1 MAVYRTEQK
10 KMLLAYLQANGGEAY
25 TVDELVDGMAAVYG
39 EMVPG
44 TSTVYRLITR
54 MVEEGSVK
62 RFVRDKGRGFVY
74 QIVVGRSCHAHL
86 HMRCTACGRLFHAGE
101 LLSEELG
108 QKLAEQCRFSLN
120 TEQTVLFGL
129 CDGCQK
135 G

>member
-10 KMLLAYLQANGGEAY
+10 KMLLAYLQAHGSEAY
-25 TVDELVDGMAAVYG
+25 TVEELVDGMRAMYG
-39 EMVPG
+39 ELVPG

-62 RFVRDKGRGFVY
+62 RFAKGKGRGFVY

-86 HMRCTACGRLFHAGE
+86 HMKCTDCGRLFHVSE
-101 LLSEELG
+101 TLSEEMG
-108 QKLAEQCRFSLN
+108 QRLLDGFRFLLD

-129 CDGCQK
+129 CETCQGK
-135 G
+135 